1 MLLSNPFVSD
11 PRVYAEVRALSENG
25 YDVTVVA
32 WDRTCAQPETEDRD
46 GIHIRRV
53 RVRATF
59 GQGTRQL
66 LPFLAFWRQAIA
78 ALSQEKVDVVHCHD
92 LDTLF
97 AGWVVARRQCA
108 GLVYDAHECYPAMF
122 AVHGSPLISRL
133 LETVDRGLS
142 RQVDVVITVGQRL
155 AARFRAMTPKPVF
168 VVGNWKNSHAYQIDA
183 EHIRA
188 VAKRLGIGDR
198 LVVSYI
204 GGINQGRVF
213 PPLIAAAKNRPR
225 VFLIIA
231 GDGSQRQ
238 AVTRLMEEMNN
249 GVYLGQVPLA
259 DVPQYVALSDVV
271 YYGLNASSPNNQFS
285 APNALFAALAAGK
298 AVLTTSVGEIAQIV
312 REEDCGI
319 VLDTPSAQTIESA
332 LERLENRAFLHQ
344 CKQNATHAGQA
355 KYNWGNAQRVL
366 LGIYKD
372 LAA

>member
-1 MLLSNPFVSD
+1 
-11 PRVYAEVRALSENG
+11 
-25 YDVTVVA
+25 
-32 WDRTCAQPETEDRD
+32 
-46 GIHIRRV
+46 
-53 RVRATF
+53 
-59 GQGTRQL
+59 
-66 LPFLAFWRQAIA
+66 
-78 ALSQEKVDVVHCHD
+78 
-92 LDTLF
+92 
-97 AGWVVARRQCA
+97 
-108 GLVYDAHECYPAMF
+108 
-122 AVHGSPLISRL
+122 
-133 LETVDRGLS
+133 
-142 RQVDVVITVGQRL
+142 
-155 AARFRAMTPKPVF
+155 
-168 VVGNWKNSHAYQIDA
+168 
-183 EHIRA
+183 
-188 VAKRLGIGDR
+188 
-198 LVVSYI
+198 
-204 GGINQGRVF
+204 
-213 PPLIAAAKNRPR
+213 
-225 VFLIIA
+225 
-231 GDGSQRQ
+231 
-238 AVTRLMEEMNN
+238 MEEMNN